1 MRQVADEATTVRRSR
16 TTPLFYQKKRY
27 ICYNEGVKFVVG
39 AFLAF
44 TIIQF
49 AILFISPFTIPKD
62 DLFLYHPGH
71 EERQFAALAPL
82 ANFDGLHYISIAKNG
97 YGILQ
102 QAFFPLYPT
111 IIRTL
116 SSFSITPLLTGIVV
130 SIVFFFLTLLVLRS
144 YFQIILHDERKVRW
158 ALLFLFVFPTSFF
171 FETVYAESLFL
182 FLVTSTFSLIAKE
195 QYKVATI
202 PAVLAAL
209 CKTQGILL
217 IIPFIASILLRSKS
231 KRNYKMLLF
240 SLSPFVGLAI
250 YASYLFIA
258 YKDPLYFYHVQ
269 SGFGA
274 QRTSE
279 KIILLPQV
287 LFRYLKIFF
296 TADKTFQ
303 YTIAVFEFA
312 IFATVLSV
320 LCVATITILKEK
332 NRRMLPLL
340 LFSLANILLP
350 TFTGTLSSIPR
361 YALVSLGLFPIL
373 ANLKS
378 NVVKVATLFV
388 FALAHVVF
396 FVYFLQGFFV
406 S

>member
-1 MRQVADEATTVRRSR
+1 M
-16 TTPLFYQKKRY
+16 
-27 ICYNEGVKFVVG
+27 KFVVG

-49 AILFISPFTIPKD
+49 TILFISPFTVPKD
-62 DLFLYHPGH
+62 DLFLYHPGY

-82 ANFDGLHYISIAKNG
+82 ANFDGFHYISIAKNG

-111 IIRTL
+111 IIGSL
-116 SSFSITPLLTGIVV
+116 SQLFAVSPLVAGIAV
-130 SIVFFFLTLLVLRS
+130 SIGFFLLTLLVLRS
-144 YFQIILHDERKVRW
+144 YFQIILHDERKVRL

-182 FLVTSTFSLIAKE
+182 FLVVSTFYLIAKE
-195 QYKVATI
+195 YYKVATI
-202 PAVLAAL
+202 PAVLSAL
-209 CKTQGILL
+209 CKTQGMLL

-231 KRNYKMLLF
+231 KHNYKMLPF

-250 YASYLFIA
+250 YASYLFIV

-303 YTIAVFEFA
+303 YVIAVFEFA
-312 IFATVLSV
+312 IFATVFSV
-320 LCVATITILKEK
+320 LCVTTITILKEK
-332 NRRMLPLL
+332 NRHMLPVL

-378 NVVKVATLFV
+378 NVVKVTTLFV

-396 FVYFLQGFFV
+396 FVYFLRGFFV